1 MKDHNESTYHID
13 DHASI
18 NAMGNVETN
27 SSGEGANGY
36 VEIMDSTT
44 TKDLIVTGR
53 IWWSDILVMTSA
65 TFTGGVNTAGE
76 ISGIRFAWSGD
87 ANFSTGEFVHTAYK
101 GE

>member
-1 MKDHNESTYHID
+1 MKDHAEYLYHID
-13 DHASI
+13 DVDSI
-18 NAMGNVETN
+18 NAMGGVETQT
-27 SSGEGANGY
+27 SGEGANGY

-53 IWWSDILVMTSA
+53 IWWSDILVMTST

-87 ANFSTGEFVHTAYK
+87 ATFTTGEFVHTAYK